1 MSRLGDLCYDGVS
14 QRGLP
19 PRIAMVRRLF
29 ILSSTFVAAL
39 TIAWSATPVLAGAST
54 RPLTVG
60 ATPSSSD
67 HSKNDRVHTLSA
79 AVSAGAS
86 PSLLQSQ
93 AGLSEQNAIAHAGS
107 GNPLVTTPADPSI
120 AVGPSNIVEA
130 VNSALEIST
139 RTGSL
144 PPVYMNI
151 STMIQN
157 TSGWDVRYPHV
168 VYDVASGRFILTVL
182 QFNPT
187 LSACGSQ
194 VAVMISQSN
203 PGLAWT
209 SRGTINID
217 PELGGGVELT
227 NVSLGLTSNL
237 LVEFERLRELHDRAS
252 GREPDDD
259 HSACRSHL
267 WRAEREQQRVP
278 RVWARRCAARV
289 DLERGNGGV

>member
-1 MSRLGDLCYDGVS
+1 
-14 QRGLP
+14 
-19 PRIAMVRRLF
+19 MVRRTF

-39 TIAWSATPVLAGAST
+39 TVAWSATPVLASAST
-54 RPLTVG
+54 RPQTL
-60 ATPSSSD
+60 ATAHRAPD
-67 HSKNDRVHTLSA
+67 HSQNAGVNTLSA
-79 AVSAGAS
+79 AVSAGTS

-93 AGLSEQNAIAHAGS
+93 AGLSEQVAIAHAGS

-139 RTGSL
+139 RTGSS

-157 TSGWDVRYPHV
+157 TAGWDVRYPHV

-203 PGLAWT
+203 PALAWT

-217 PELGGGVELT
+217 PELGGGLELS

-237 LVEFERLRELHDRAS
+237 LVEFERLRELHHRTA

-259 HSACRSHL
+259 HPACGSHL
-267 WRAEREQQRVP
+267 WCAEREQQRVP
-278 RVWARRCAARV
+278 RGRTHRCAARD
-289 DLERGNGGV
+289 DLQRGNRGV